1 MSLLILFPSG
11 TSGTTYTQAF
21 SEAWSASE
29 AQVRVLG
36 FKMAFA
42 ETWAASETL
51 ATIKRFK
58 NALVEAW
65 AATEAFATNFIGGG
79 GGAAFL
85 GLLKRI
91 FTKQS

>member
-1 MSLLILFPSG
+1 MSLLLLFPSG
-11 TSGTTYTQAF
+11 PAGTTYPQTFAETWQANESLLTRLTLKF
-21 SEAWSASE
+21 SI
-29 AQVRVLG
+29 L
-36 FKMAFA
+36 

-58 NALVEAW
+58 NALAEAW
-65 AATEAFATNFIGGG
+65 AATEAFATTFIGGG

-91 FTKQS
+91 FTKQ

>member
-1 MSLLILFPSG
+1 MSLLLLFPHGSA
-11 TSGTTYTQAF
+11 GTTYPQAF
-21 SEAWSASE
+21 AETWQGSESLQTRLTLKFSIS
-29 AQVRVLG
+29 
-36 FKMAFA
+36 

-91 FTKQS
+91 FTKQ